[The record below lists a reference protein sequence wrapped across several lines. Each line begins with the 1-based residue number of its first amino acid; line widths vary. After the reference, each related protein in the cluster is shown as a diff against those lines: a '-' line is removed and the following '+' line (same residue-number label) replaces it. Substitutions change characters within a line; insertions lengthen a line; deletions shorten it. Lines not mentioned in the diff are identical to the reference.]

1 MFLLTFRALK
11 AYTIDM
17 QYKQIK
23 EGGKTKPK
31 GFGSI
36 GKKSTTTPITTLIE
50 TLRFSFYAPGN
61 AIIPRT
67 IGTVFII
74 LLP

>member
-1 MFLLTFRALK
+1 MEINKMFLLTSRALK

-23 EGGKTKPK
+23 EGGKAKPTS
-31 GFGSI
+31 FGSV

-61 AIIPRT
+61 PILPR
-67 IGTVFII
+67 I
-74 LLP
+74 